1 MLCHKKKKAMGET
14 FLFFFFGF
22 FVLFSAFMV
31 IKSKNPVY
39 SVLFLILVFCNS
51 AGLLLLL
58 NLDFFALIFLIVYVG
73 AIAVLFLFVVM
84 MLNIKLSEVQES
96 IFHYLPIGGF
106 VGLIFFVEF
115 YFLFHQEFVPL
126 QTSSVSSQVDLPLQF
141 YLSSAVG
148 FVFYGLTTKN
158 FAQRFQEYSQ
168 HFHQE
173 LETFDQFAASSLDY
187 VIWPIFVNSKT
198 PVEALGQVLYTYY
211 FYFFLLASLIL
222 LVAMIGAIMLTLN
235 PHRSVKRQEVFEQNA
250 RDFSKTVQKIRTFE

>member
-1 MLCHKKKKAMGET
+1 MGET

-84 MLNIKLSEVQES
+84 MLNIKLTEVQES

-115 YFLFHQEFVPL
+115 YFLFHKEFVPL
-126 QTSSVSSQVDLPLQF
+126 QNMSMLSNLDLSIQF
-141 YLSSAVG
+141 YVLSLVA
-148 FVFYGLTTKN
+148 FFIYGLTTQNFSSRFEEYSTQFFTELKN
-158 FAQRFQEYSQ
+158 FEEFG
-168 HFHQE
+168 
-173 LETFDQFAASSLDY
+173 SSSVDY
-187 VIWPIFVNSKT
+187 VIWPIFVESKT

-250 RDFSKTVQKIRTFE
+250 RDFSKTVQKIRTFY